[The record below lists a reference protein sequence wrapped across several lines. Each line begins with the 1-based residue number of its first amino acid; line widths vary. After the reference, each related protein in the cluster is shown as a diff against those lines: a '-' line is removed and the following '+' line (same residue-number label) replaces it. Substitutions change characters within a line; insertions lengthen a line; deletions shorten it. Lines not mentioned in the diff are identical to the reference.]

1 MVSET
6 PGLLQ
11 GPALTPISLVGAMVA
26 AYEARGMDPAA
37 ALSAAQIPPAAL
49 QDPQARITAA
59 QMEAVSYAAM
69 RELDD
74 EALGCFERAL
84 PWGSYGLLAR
94 ASLSAPSLGVALKRW
109 CRHHG
114 LLAQAVALSVETSG
128 ERAEIVLRLRRD
140 PGAMAELCAVSV
152 LRNIHGLAAWFI
164 DSRIPLLD
172 ARFPYPAPAHAAAY
186 AVLFDGPSDFGAGEA
201 AIAFDAQYLALPL
214 RRDEAAMH
222 QLLQR
227 ALPLTVRSYRRDRLL
242 VQRVR
247 ELLASQP
254 LATHSAHQI
263 AALLHTS
270 ARTLHRQL
278 KEQGASLQV
287 LKDEVRRERA
297 SQLLLRTHKPL
308 KQVAEAA
315 GFRNEKS
322 FVRAFRGW
330 TGQTPGEWRR
340 R

>member
-1 MVSET
+1 MPT
-6 PGLLQ
+6 PELLN
-11 GPALTPISLVGAMVA
+11 GPALTPISLVSAMA
-26 AYEARGMDPAA
+26 LTYRRRALDPSA
-37 ALSAAQIPPAAL
+37 ALASAQIPPESL
-49 QDPQARITAA
+49 SDPCARITAA

-94 ASLSAPSLGVALKRW
+94 ASLSAPTLGLALKRW

-114 LLAQAVALSVETSG
+114 LLTQAIELTVEASG
-128 ERAEIVLRLRRD
+128 ERAEIVLRLRQD
-140 PGAMAELCAVSV
+140 PGELAELCAVSV

-164 DSRIPLLD
+164 DSRIPLLG

-186 AVLFDGPSDFGAGEA
+186 PVLFDGPSSFGAREA
-201 AIAFDAQYLALPL
+201 AIAFDANYLSLPL
-214 RRDEAAMH
+214 RRDEQAMQ

-247 ELLASQP
+247 QLLVSQP
-254 LATHSAHQI
+254 QATHSAQDI

-278 KEQGASLQV
+278 KEQGANLQA
-287 LKDEVRRERA
+287 LKDGVRRERA
-297 SQLLLRTHKPL
+297 SQLLLRTDKPL

-330 TGQTPGEWRR
+330 TGRTPGEWRQR
-340 R
+340 

>member
-1 MVSET
+1 MLSDS
-6 PGLLQ
+6 PDLLH
-11 GPALTPISLVGAMVA
+11 GPALTPISLVAAMVR
-26 AYEARGMDPAA
+26 AYQVRDLDPAG
-37 ALSAAQIPPAAL
+37 ALAAAQIPPETL
-49 QDPQARITAA
+49 QDPRARISAA

-69 RELDD
+69 RGLDD

-94 ASLSAPSLGVALKRW
+94 ASLSAPTLGVALKRW

-114 LLAQAVALSVETSG
+114 LLAQAIALSVEAAG
-128 ERAEIVLRLRRD
+128 DRAEIVLRPQRD
-140 PGAMAELCAVSV
+140 AGPMAELCAVSV
-152 LRNIHGLAAWFI
+152 LRNVHGLAAWFI
-164 DSRIPLLD
+164 QSRIPLLD
-172 ARFPYPAPAHAAAY
+172 ARFPYPAPAHAADY
-186 AVLFDGPSDFGAGEA
+186 AVLFDGPSRFGADEA
-201 AIAFDAQYLALPL
+201 AIAFDAAYLALPL
-214 RRDEAAMH
+214 RRDESAMN

-247 ELLASQP
+247 QLLVSQP
-254 LATHSAHQI
+254 MATHSAQDI
-263 AALLHTS
+263 ARLLHTS

-278 KEQGASLQV
+278 KEEGASLQA
-287 LKDEVRRERA
+287 LKDGVRRERA
-297 SQLLLRTHKPL
+297 SQLLLRTDKPL